1 MKNSF
6 NLFAFFSILIVSVAL
21 LSCEK
26 DKNSNIMTT
35 HTITDVASS
44 NPNFSTLELAL
55 KRAGLDVTLA
65 NPASS
70 LTVFAPTNAAFT
82 ALLTELGVA
91 SLNDCLLYTSDAA

>member
-1 MKNSF
+1 MV
-6 NLFAFFSILIVSVAL
+6 VSVAL
-21 LSCEK
+21 LSCKK
-26 DKNSNIMTT
+26 DNNSNMVTT

-44 NPNFSTLELAL
+44 NPNFSTLVLAL

-70 LTVFAPTNAAFT
+70 FTVFAPTNAAFT

-91 SLNDCLLYTSDAA
+91 SLNDIPVETLTKVLLYHVKS